1 MGYKQVP
8 SPGQL
13 GKSAVLDVVRA
24 VILRWLDVNAPGV
37 ESATAKSPTQNAG
50 HFAGYEYSGRHS
62 CTRWTNPDASFSAA
76 PFAYRMTACPGG
88 SIHLA
93 SWVSPSIQG

>member
-24 VILRWLDVNAPGV
+24 VILRWLNVSAPCI
-37 ESATAKSPTQNAG
+37 EAATAKGPAQDAG

-62 CTRWTNPDASFSAA
+62 WTRWTNPLSSRSAA
-76 PFAYRMTACPGG
+76 PLAYKTTA
-88 SIHLA
+88 
-93 SWVSPSIQG
+93 